1 MDKKYLAQI
10 IATDN
15 EGLQMISACTAGA
28 KVKVADIKYLA
39 SNKVFLLS
47 IERTKI
53 ETDQEDKKVN
63 SICRF
68 DFVDKVKSKNIDQK
82 NDDLALD
89 LIAIDYLKNK
99 DDYEINLIFDNNV
112 LADGIELFGYEKG
125 GQDVLF
131 VINIS
136 KMIFQDNGGQT
147 FYSQPTS
154 LKVMQG
160 ATIINEKT
168 FDLQL
173 LNGQTVKCKQLSTRH
188 LKELIKTMEATTKD
202 RLKRSHKK

>member
-47 IERTKI
+47 LERTKI
-53 ETDQEDKKVN
+53 ETDQADKIIN

-82 NDDLALD
+82 NEELVLD

-99 DDYEINLIFDNNV
+99 DDYEINLIFDNNAHIALTTETIEV
-112 LADGIELFGYEKG
+112 NLEDQNGI
-125 GQDVLF
+125 
-131 VINIS
+131 
-136 KMIFQDNGGQT
+136 
-147 FYSQPTS
+147 
-154 LKVMQG
+154 
-160 ATIINEKT
+160 
-168 FDLQL
+168 
-173 LNGQTVKCKQLSTRH
+173 KQ
-188 LKELIKTMEATTKD
+188 
-202 RLKRSHKK
+202 

>member
-28 KVKVADIKYLA
+28 KVKVANIKYLA

-47 IERTKI
+47 LERTKI
-53 ETDQEDKKVN
+53 ETDQTDKIIN

-82 NDDLALD
+82 NEELVLD

-99 DDYEINLIFDNNV
+99 DDYEINLIFDNNAHIA
-112 LADGIELFGYEKG
+112 LTTETIEVNLED
-125 GQDVLF
+125 Q
-131 VINIS
+131 
-136 KMIFQDNGGQT
+136 
-147 FYSQPTS
+147 
-154 LKVMQG
+154 
-160 ATIINEKT
+160 NEI
-168 FDLQL
+168 
-173 LNGQTVKCKQLSTRH
+173 
-188 LKELIKTMEATTKD
+188 KE
-202 RLKRSHKK
+202 

>member
-53 ETDQEDKKVN
+53 ETDQEDKKIDSV
-63 SICRF
+63 CRF
-68 DFVDKVKSKNIDQK
+68 DCVDKVKSKNIDQK
-82 NDDLALD
+82 NDDLALN

-99 DDYEINLIFDNNV
+99 DDYEINLIFDNNAYIA
-112 LADGIELFGYEKG
+112 LTTETIEVRLED
-125 GQDVLF
+125 Q
-131 VINIS
+131 
-136 KMIFQDNGGQT
+136 
-147 FYSQPTS
+147 
-154 LKVMQG
+154 
-160 ATIINEKT
+160 NEI
-168 FDLQL
+168 
-173 LNGQTVKCKQLSTRH
+173 
-188 LKELIKTMEATTKD
+188 KE
-202 RLKRSHKK
+202 